1 MGAQPD
7 LWQIHPGHQTRRNQ
21 PIFTTPQTF
30 QQINIV
36 KQASPISIF
45 GLILR
50 CQIVGFSNA
59 VLAMVRDRPA
69 ETIFIALGAVFL
81 IAYQGAN
88 LYLDLAQEAA
98 PIRLH
103 WPRILEAA
111 TVVAILAG
119 LVTGTL
125 LTSHVKKLASEP
137 WLAVLPWSDRAR
149 QRATRR
155 GALWLAAPVA
165 TGIFL
170 LAWMAAK
177 ATLTPNALL
186 SAFVPFCAFAT
197 SCMAATSWHL
207 RPAADAPN
215 PSTRPARN
223 RRPGRL
229 PTLLSQF
236 DQQTPRWAGSWA
248 LGDTASRLARWWLAS
263 LVIGG
268 GAAGCVSLAQDWP
281 WPSLMMGVVGGHLVF
296 LSTLRATPLLSPV
309 LRSAPVR
316 YAAAWAA
323 VLRLPLVLSFAWLI
337 FAAPPALAAQHNAW
351 RAVPGFALG
360 LLVLNAFFAAAL
372 ATVPGSRRQALLL
385 HALGLGLMLQQTVE
399 YGLAYGIVASV
410 LIAAVAVILVFQ
422 ARRRFRANG

>member
-1 MGAQPD
+1 

-21 PIFTTPQTF
+21 PILQRCNTF
-30 QQINIV
+30 QRINIV
-36 KQASPISIF
+36 KQAPPSSIF

-59 VLAMVRDRPA
+59 VLATVRDRPA
-69 ETIFIALGAVFL
+69 ETICIALGALFL

-88 LYLDLAQEAA
+88 LYVDLAQEAA

-103 WPRILEAA
+103 WPQILQSA
-111 TVVAILAG
+111 TASAILAG
-119 LVTGTL
+119 LITGTL
-125 LTSHVKKLASEP
+125 LTRQVKTLANAP
-137 WLAVLPWSDRAR
+137 WLAVLPWRDRAR
-149 QRATRR
+149 QDAIRR

-170 LAWMAAK
+170 LVWMAAT
-177 ATLTPNALL
+177 ATHTPHALL

-197 SCMAATSWHL
+197 SCLAATSWPL
-207 RPAADAPN
+207 RAASDASN
-215 PSTRPARN
+215 SITQPARN
-223 RRPGRL
+223 RRLGRL
-229 PTLLSQF
+229 RILLSQF
-236 DQQTPRWAGSWA
+236 DQQTPRWAGRWA
-248 LGDTASRLARWWLAS
+248 LGDTASRLASWWLAS

-268 GAAGCVSLAQDWP
+268 GAAGCVSLAQHLP